1 MIGSSELL
9 INPDGSVFHLH
20 IKPEHLANNVIIVGD
35 PGRVRKVAEYFQKIE
50 VEIQNREFVTITGSY
65 NGQRISV
72 ISSGIGTDNIDIVM
86 NEIDALVNI
95 DLASRTIKEE
105 KQSLNIIRIGTSGG
119 LQYDM
124 ELSDYVISRKA
135 IGFDGL
141 LNFYSDR
148 NSVSD
153 LDLEKKFKEFVSW
166 NPLLTSPYVVNCSPI
181 LYRKISGEEF
191 TPGIT
196 ISAPGFYGPQGRVL
210 RLGIVDP
217 QINKKLAD
225 FSYDNFKITNYE
237 MECSAIYGLSALMGH
252 QALTVCLIIA
262 DRQGGNADVDY
273 QSKMEKLIQL
283 VLERLTQ

>member
-35 PGRVRKVAEYFQKIE
+35 PGRVRKVADYFQKIE

-86 NEIDALVNI
+86 NELDALVNI

-124 ELSDYVISRKA
+124 ELSEYVISRKA

-141 LNFYSDR
+141 LNFYSGR

-166 NPLLTSPYVVNCSPI
+166 NPLLTAPYVVNCSPS
-181 LYRKISGEEF
+181 LFRKISGEEF